1 MNGEAWPAELSVNR
15 PAAGRFA
22 GMPRPFRFG
31 VSGGALTDVHEFV
44 ALATQ
49 AEELGYASISMSDHL
64 DDGLAPLVA
73 LTAAAGATTS
83 IRLATLVLANDFRNP
98 VVLAKE
104 LATLDVVSNGRLEW
118 GLGAGWKTTDY
129 ERTGIALDRPG
140 IRIERLGEAITV
152 MKQCFADGEFSFTG
166 EHYRIAGL
174 DGLPKPR
181 QRPHPPLMIA
191 GGGPKVLGLAARE
204 ADIVGI
210 NLSLASGNL
219 DAAAGASG
227 SPAATDAKLAA
238 VRGAAGDRF
247 DDLVLQSRIHMV
259 LPTDERAALIESMAP
274 GFSLTPAE
282 AAAMPHVLVGTVD
295 EMCDDIRRWRDRWGI
310 SYVTWSADALETM
323 APVVERLAGT

>member
-1 MNGEAWPAELSVNR
+1 
-15 PAAGRFA
+15 
-22 GMPRPFRFG
+22 MPHPFRFG
-31 VSGGALTDVHEFV
+31 VTGGALGDPRDLV
-44 ALATQ
+44 ALAVR
-49 AEELGYASISMSDHL
+49 AEDLGYDTVAISDHL
-64 DDGLAPLVA
+64 DDGCAPLVA
-73 LTAAAGATTS
+73 LTAAATATER

-98 VVLAKE
+98 TVLAKE
-104 LATLDVVSNGRLEW
+104 LATLDVLSGGRVEW

-129 ERTGIALDRPG
+129 ERAGITLDRPG

-152 MKQCFADGEFSFTG
+152 MKRCFADGEFSFTG
-166 EHYRIAGL
+166 EHYRITGL
-174 DGLPKPR
+174 DSLPKPA

-204 ADIVGI
+204 ADIVGV

-238 VRGAAGDRF
+238 VRDAAGDRF

-259 LPTDERAALIESMAP
+259 LPTDEREALIESMAP
-274 GFSLTPAE
+274 GFSLTPTE

-310 SYVTWSADALETM
+310 SYVTWSADAIDTM
-323 APVVERLAGT
+323 APVVERLTGA